1 MQRRHGWAAQV
12 KLNLQQN
19 SEKNAKNQL
28 EVGDIDWRSFKTIE
42 DVNHKI
48 KANEYDIKMNPF
60 EIRAQMLSMAQ
71 DYLQQQQEINLD
83 FAGRTFEQLLKEGKK
98 VAEDWQT
105 YAPKMYTFEDVLKE
119 ANKLYGFVKDV
130 K

>member
-1 MQRRHGWAAQV
+1 
-12 KLNLQQN
+12 
-19 SEKNAKNQL
+19 
-28 EVGDIDWRSFKTIE
+28 
-42 DVNHKI
+42 
-48 KANEYDIKMNPF
+48 MNPF

-98 VAEDWQT
+98 VAEDWQS

>member
-1 MQRRHGWAAQV
+1 
-12 KLNLQQN
+12 
-19 SEKNAKNQL
+19 
-28 EVGDIDWRSFKTIE
+28 
-42 DVNHKI
+42 
-48 KANEYDIKMNPF
+48 MNPF

-71 DYLQQQQEINLD
+71 EYLQQQQEINLD

>member
-1 MQRRHGWAAQV
+1 
-12 KLNLQQN
+12 
-19 SEKNAKNQL
+19 
-28 EVGDIDWRSFKTIE
+28 
-42 DVNHKI
+42 
-48 KANEYDIKMNPF
+48 MNPF